1 MMPVLSTA
9 TLSSEGIGPFL
20 TAAAIRSWAHGLQV
34 FQPYVCD
41 MREWD
46 QADFLQC
53 TANHQRVIMVGDM
66 SMHQMFNSMACLL
79 SDAIVEGSQT
89 PWEVG
94 ICSSELQIGS
104 ST

>member
-1 MMPVLSTA
+1 M
-9 TLSSEGIGPFL
+9 
-20 TAAAIRSWAHGLQV
+20 

-53 TANHQRVIMVGDM
+53 TANHQRIIMVGDM

-79 SDAIVEGSQT
+79 SGVIVEGSQT

-94 ICSSELQIGS
+94 IRSFKLQTGF
-104 ST
+104 